1 MQPEQMRAARAA
13 LNWSLDDLAAA
24 SGVHRNTISNF
35 ENRKYDGEP
44 ETLVEVKRTL
54 ESAGVIFIEENGQA
68 AGVRLRRF
76 QVGDRVRF
84 RPQTK
89 VRLGYNI
96 PADEVGTV
104 VEVEP
109 HPPRTG
115 PTYMMMVKFPSHK
128 DVLPFVFRFE
138 YELVAAA
145 PVQYK
150 IWAGL
155 ARTEVEFTSMK
166 PRWMAK
172 VRDSLHDAL
181 WDAMRINDDG
191 RQTVWE
197 IEGDDGSRI
206 GRQEVADMVRQRRW
220 ELTAKPPQKY

>member
-24 SGVHRNTISNF
+24 SGVHRNTLSNF
-35 ENRKYDGEP
+35 ETRKYDGEP
-44 ETLVEVKRTL
+44 EKLAAVKRTL
-54 ESAGVIFIEENGQA
+54 ESAGLIFIEENGQA

-76 QVGDRVRF
+76 RVGDRVRF
-84 RPQTK
+84 RPQTN
-89 VRLGYNI
+89 VRFNFNI

-115 PTYMMMVKFPSHK
+115 PTYMMMVKFPSHEEA
-128 DVLPFVFRFE
+128 LPYVFRFE
-138 YELVAAA
+138 YELVEAA

-150 IWAGL
+150 IWFGL
-155 ARTEVEFTSMK
+155 ARTEAEFASMK
-166 PRWMAK
+166 ARWMPRL
-172 VRDSLHDAL
+172 RDSLHDAL

-191 RQTVWE
+191 KQTVWE

-206 GRQEVADMVRQRRW
+206 GRDEVVAMVRQRRW
-220 ELTAKPPQKY
+220 ELSAKSPQKY

>member
-1 MQPEQMRAARAA
+1 MQPEQTRAARAV

-35 ENRKYDGEP
+35 EKRKYEGEP
-44 ETLVEVKRTL
+44 EKLVEVKRTL

-89 VRLGYNI
+89 VRLSYNI

-128 DVLPFVFRFE
+128 DALPFVFRFE
-138 YELVAAA
+138 YELVEAA

-150 IWAGL
+150 IWFGL
-155 ARTEVEFTSMK
+155 ARTESEFASMK
-166 PRWMAK
+166 PHWMAR

-191 RQTVWE
+191 KQSVWE

-206 GRQEVADMVRQRRW
+206 AREKIVEMVRQRRW
-220 ELTAKPPQKY
+220 ELTAKPPKKY